1 MVVLGSFLPEKDI
14 EVVVENG
21 SAFLFKNGMDSTR
34 RLRSF
39 LGGNGSNVSL

>member
-1 MVVLGSFLPEKDI
+1 MVLCSSLSQKDI

-39 LGGNGSNVSL
+39 LGGDGSNVSL